1 MQKLSLSTSFV
12 VLGIAIILAVMT
24 LAGVVQANPS
34 FFTRQND
41 GTGTTATSTPLGF
54 LSVGAATTTIYLDSQ
69 SSGSA
74 YGAGSATL
82 LWQMTASSTNST
94 QDLYIEY
101 AQGSGT
107 NCITT
112 PTACDWYYTALAS
125 TSPANINV
133 SNVSTIPFT
142 RWQFTNIRQGLLGGV
157 TSDTRGLRIIDIP
170 VPTRYVRAHFVT
182 PNLTAAGTASSSSV
196 WAEFV
201 ATKEDK

>member
-1 MQKLSLSTSFV
+1 MQKLSFSTSLIVF
-12 VLGIAIILAVMT
+12 GIAVILAIMT

-54 LSVGAATTTIYLDSQ
+54 LSVGAATTTIYFDSQ
-69 SSGSA
+69 STGSP

-112 PTACDWYYTALAS
+112 PTACDWYYDALSSA
-125 TSPANINV
+125 TTTPNANI
-133 SNVSTIPFT
+133 TPLTYT
-142 RWQFTNIRQGLLGGV
+142 RWQFASTSQLLGSAIA
-157 TSDTRGLRIIDIP
+157 TNNRGLRIIEVK
-170 VPTRYVRAHFVT
+170 VPTRYMRASFVI
-182 PNLTAAGTASSSSV
+182 PNLIAQGTASSSSV

-201 ATKEDK
+201 AKKEDK